1 MPQTTKVWMNVR
13 TLTMRLEEIYS
24 EFGFENT
31 DKTRLSEKMKV
42 CFILWYLCSYK
53 CSYKCGFPI

>member
-1 MPQTTKVWMNVR
+1 MAQTTKVWMNVR
-13 TLTMRLEEIYS
+13 ALTMRLEEIYS

>member
-1 MPQTTKVWMNVR
+1 MNVR

-42 CFILWYLCSYK
+42 CFIL
-53 CSYKCGFPI
+53 